1 MDVVAVGDIVL
12 VGDAG
17 HNAKTLLQALGEL
30 VGGGLQR
37 GAIEGIVH
45 VLGLL
50 PLVALVVHVLHHAQG
65 KGLGTG
71 VGMALAGHILHALIQ
86 AGITQADGGI
96 AAEQQLVDLFTLLQA
111 GQCAVLPQDGRG
123 VAQGAQQ
130 TLVACLQG
138 AVAQRQTLVKDL
150 PELFKVAAG
159 AQGNVHQIDGDHT
172 LIETA
177 VVFGLAGLGVHIGG
191 QEAAAAHAGVA
202 VALAVLVHLELQH
215 LLFGDVV
222 RNHALGGALGGQL
235 GQIIIRST
243 GADVVLLQ
251 HIDQLGEGGGDP
263 HTGLVLHTLVA
274 LADGFLNDDGQV
286 GFLLRVAGL
295 TQIHEHG
302 DEGGLTV
309 GGHQGDHLI
318 LDGLHAAVDLVAQ
331 AALHDL
337 LLALGGDVQTF
348 HLYFDLGG
356 DLLAGDVHKG
366 SQMSQADALTAVL
379 VGGHL
384 CNDLSGNVAGGGK
397 AVGLFD
403 IGAGDDRAVLQHILK
418 VDQVAVVHVLGKVIG
433 IVEVDQ
439 AFLMCLHDL
448 WVQQQTGGQVLGDL
462 TGHIVALHAVHGG
475 VLVGVLLLDLFV
487 LALDQAQDALVG
499 GVGLPLQ
506 ALHIAV
512 GDIVPGHIVGL
523 DVHELVLHHVLYFFH
538 VHRTVQRLTLVG
550 HSRGDLRDLFPGQ
563 TALTA
568 DGIAGLGNGRD
579 DLGNIKGDL
588 CTVAFDDLHKLSSN

>member
-1 MDVVAVGDIVL
+1 V
-12 VGDAG
+12 
-17 HNAKTLLQALGEL
+17 
-30 VGGGLQR
+30 
-37 GAIEGIVH
+37 
-45 VLGLL
+45 
-50 PLVALVVHVLHHAQG
+50 
-65 KGLGTG
+65 
-71 VGMALAGHILHALIQ
+71 ALAGHILHALIQ

-111 GQCAVLPQDGRG
+111 GQCAVLPQDGCGITR
-123 VAQGAQQ
+123 GAQQ
-130 TLVACLQG
+130 PLVTGLQG
-138 AVAQRQTLVKDL
+138 AMAQVQTLIKDL
-150 PELFKVAAG
+150 PELFKVALRT
-159 AQGNVHQIDGDHT
+159 QGNVHQIDGDHT

-177 VVFGLAGLGVHIGG
+177 VVFRLAGLGVHIGG

-202 VALAVLVHLELQH
+202 VALAVLVHLEFQH

-337 LLALGGDVQTF
+337 LLALRGNVQPF
-348 HLYFDLGG
+348 HLRLDLSG
-356 DLLAGDVHKG
+356 DLFAGDIHKG
-366 SQMSQADALTAVL
+366 SQMGQTDTLAAVL

-384 CNDLSGNVAGGGK
+384 CNDLGGNVAGGGK
-397 AVGLFD
+397 AVGLFN
-403 IGAGDDRAVLQHILK
+403 IGAGDDRAVLQHILQ
-418 VDQVAVVHVLGKVIG
+418 VHQVAVVHVLGKVIG

-499 GVGLPLQ
+499 GVGLALQ
-506 ALHIAV
+506 ALDVAV
-512 GDIVPGHIVGL
+512 GDIVACYIVRL
-523 DVHELVLHHVLYFFH
+523 NVHQLVLHQILYFFH
-538 VHRTVQRLTLVG
+538 ADRAVELLALVG
-550 HSRGDLRDLFPGQ
+550 NGCGDLGDLLPAQ
-563 TALTA
+563 TSLTA
-568 DGIAGLGNGRD
+568 HRIAGFGNGGD
-579 DLGNIKGDL
+579 DLSNIKRNF
-588 CTVAFDDLHKLSSN
+588 CTVSFDDLHRFSSFYIGAL